1 MSCNSP
7 EAEGLLDFD
16 PNDRSGA
23 KVATAAHQF
32 GGEKK
37 RSSHWAIDHFH
48 DRRHQH
54 GFQSHG
60 RALTSAHRNFLNLFE
75 LCKTKMTWMYIEV
88 MQGRYKPFRAP
99 SNQYEAMFNSGT
111 SLKRLNESHTSLRTT
126 ARFWYRCP
134 SLLIDDHRFSWSIPF
149 KPSSMF
155 LTGDACWLMLILGCL
170 LVDQGIGFDPLQEP
184 AATRRCHAARA
195 GNEWDCF
202 RHARIW
208 TCADPPVKAAGRD
221 PKHCHEANLTCRNRA
236 ATIAEPTH

>member
-1 MSCNSP
+1 MSCNLP

-60 RALTSAHRNFLNLFE
+60 RALTSAHRNFLHLFE
-75 LCKTKMTWMYIEV
+75 LCKMTWMYIEV

-134 SLLIDDHRFSWSIPF
+134 SLLIDDHRFSCLQACFWLVMHVD
-149 KPSSMF
+149 SSDSWVFAGWPRNWLWPTPRASSNKTMPCS
-155 LTGDACWLMLILGCL
+155 ACRQW
-170 LVDQGIGFDPLQEP
+170 
-184 AATRRCHAARA
+184 TRQFQAC
-195 GNEWDCF
+195 E
-202 RHARIW
+202 
-208 TCADPPVKAAGRD
+208 
-221 PKHCHEANLTCRNRA
+221 NLNVRRSSS
-236 ATIAEPTH
+236 